1 MTQPKYWDYS
11 FRFMR
16 IGQTSLW
23 QLDRAERGELPA
35 PAWSKPGAFLG
46 LHDEKCEWV
55 GVHLESA
62 ESEDLDQQADEAES
76 LAIANFRER
85 HPTADLK
92 V

>member
-1 MTQPKYWDYS
+1 
-11 FRFMR
+11 
-16 IGQTSLW
+16 
-23 QLDRAERGELPA
+23 
-35 PAWSKPGAFLG
+35 
-46 LHDEKCEWV
+46 V